1 MFPMAILHATA
12 LAALMTGPTV
22 RPPMAVGRAVR
33 ASVVASELF
42 SGLDIDQDAVNTA
55 MQSVADREE
64 KAEAEERRNEARAAW
79 AEVEAAVPA
88 METSAAPVLTLY
100 RDTNGWCPFCERVWL
115 QLSIKGI
122 PFREELIDLRDK
134 PDWYTEMVPT
144 KLVPAIKYDS
154 DGLVAWESEVLMR
167 QIEERFPDTPPM
179 LPEEGTAANAT
190 ADHMMKRCGEVLM
203 AGVRV
208 SYPNASATDAE
219 RAAQQ
224 VKFEEEL
231 TALDAEV
238 AANGGPYLAGEAVSV
253 VDAMYMP
260 MMERWAVQLPLTTG
274 IHLRPDGDASAKYP
288 ALARWLDTM
297 ETEVPAYRD
306 VVKGDAYSWSALVG
320 TFQRMFSG
328 NTTDPAKLAAAAA
341 TIDKADRAANA
352 ELRSLASMELHA
364 HSAENR
370 MAAARALVNNRV
382 NVLADAV
389 NEAPKSQTQLRRLEG
404 EDAEAVDA
412 GLREVCRRLLD
423 LPAESLVP
431 EYATSPEQAAAVA
444 RGSKYVASRICV
456 PRDMGAPAAAL
467 LRATL
472 LEIAEQEE
480 RFAWS
485 ASGGML

>member
-1 MFPMAILHATA
+1 
-12 LAALMTGPTV
+12 
-22 RPPMAVGRAVR
+22 
-33 ASVVASELF
+33 
-42 SGLDIDQDAVNTA
+42 
-55 MQSVADREE
+55 MQGG
-64 KAEAEERRNEARAAW
+64 
-79 AEVEAAVPA
+79 
-88 METSAAPVLTLY
+88 
-100 RDTNGWCPFCERVWL
+100 GW
-115 QLSIKGI
+115 
-122 PFREELIDLRDK
+122 
-134 PDWYTEMVPT
+134 
-144 KLVPAIKYDS
+144 
-154 DGLVAWESEVLMR
+154 
-167 QIEERFPDTPPM
+167 
-179 LPEEGTAANAT
+179 
-190 ADHMMKRCGEVLM
+190 
-203 AGVRV
+203 
-208 SYPNASATDAE
+208 
-219 RAAQQ
+219 
-224 VKFEEEL
+224 
-231 TALDAEV
+231 EV

-456 PRDMGAPAAAL
+456 PRDMGAPAADALRTAL
-467 LRATL
+467 LRQAS
-472 LEIAEQEE
+472 EAEAY
-480 RFAWS
+480 AWK
-485 ASGGML
+485 ASGGLL